1 MPVFLPLL
9 LVALGSLTLLVLRDG
24 RVVLVGL
31 AAQWLGLIGT
41 IIAGA
46 PPESNLLGV
55 VGVEGVTLL
64 VCLTVL
70 FITLRNLRGVRL
82 STLPGLSGERR
93 RLLSRAEDTPPDL
106 PARWSRE
113 GLVDQAWLWGVG
125 LVVGIAGFGLARLY
139 NLGAREDGI
148 LAFYWIALSGI
159 VTLVVGGTRDSVKLA
174 AGLISLLNATAL
186 ALHLLG
192 ISAPGPVAMALLSA
206 CRIVACLVL
215 AYAWMLL
222 KVTFMSADLN
232 LGTLFD
238 GRDGRWATE
247 TALVVSRPVQNI
259 ASEDEGEPGEAE
271 EAEEAEEANIT
282 PDAEEVAPGG

>member
-1 MPVFLPLL
+1 MPIFLPLL
-9 LVALGSLTLLVLRDG
+9 LVALGSLTLLVMRDG

-31 AAQWLGLIGT
+31 GAQWLGLIAAV
-41 IIAGA
+41 IAGT
-46 PPESNLLGV
+46 PPGGNSLGV
-55 VGVEGVTLL
+55 VSVEGVTLL

-82 STLPGLSGERR
+82 SALPGLSGERR
-93 RLLSRAEDTPPDL
+93 RLLLRSEDTPPDL
-106 PARWSRE
+106 PPGWSRE

-139 NLGAREDGI
+139 NLGASEEGV
-148 LAFYWIALSGI
+148 LAFYWTALSGT
-159 VTLVVGGTRDSVKLA
+159 VTLVVHGTRDSVKLA
-174 AGLISLLNATAL
+174 AGLVSLLNATAL

-192 ISAPGPVAMALLSA
+192 INAPAPAVMALMSA

-222 KVTFMSADLN
+222 KVTFMSADLG
-232 LGTLFD
+232 LGALFD
-238 GRDGRWATE
+238 GRDGRWGTE
-247 TALVVSRPVQNI
+247 TALVVSGPVQNA
-259 ASEDEGEPGEAE
+259 ASEDEGEPGEAQ
-271 EAEEAEEANIT
+271 EAQEAQEANIA

>member
-31 AAQWLGLIGT
+31 GAQWLGLIGT
-41 IIAGA
+41 VIAGTSA
-46 PPESNLLGV
+46 GGNTLGL

-70 FITLRNLRGVRL
+70 FITLRNLRNVRL

-93 RLLSRAEDTPPDL
+93 RLLLRAEDTGADL
-106 PARWSRE
+106 PPRWSRE
-113 GLVDQAWLWGVG
+113 GLVDQAWLWGVA

-139 NLGAREDGI
+139 NLGAPEDGI
-148 LAFYWIALSGI
+148 LAFYWIALSGM
-159 VTLVVGGTRDSVKLA
+159 VTLVVHGTRDSVKLA
-174 AGLISLLNATAL
+174 AGLISLLNATSL

-192 ISAPGPVAMALLSA
+192 LSAPGPAVMALLSA
-206 CRIVACLVL
+206 CRLAACLVL

-222 KVTFMSADLN
+222 KVTFMSADLG
-232 LGTLFD
+232 LGALFD
-238 GRDGRWATE
+238 GRDGRWGTE
-247 TALVVSRPVQNI
+247 TALVVSGQVPNIDSQEDMELEEPVVVTL
-259 ASEDEGEPGEAE
+259 DP
-271 EAEEAEEANIT
+271 
-282 PDAEEVAPGG
+282 EEVVPGG

>member
-9 LVALGSLTLLVLRDG
+9 LVALGSLTLLVMRDG

-41 IIAGA
+41 IIAGTPA
-46 PPESNLLGV
+46 EGNSLGV

-70 FITLRNLRGVRL
+70 FITLRSLRNVRL

-93 RLLSRAEDTPPDL
+93 RLLLRAEDTPPDL
-106 PARWSRE
+106 PPRWSRE

-148 LAFYWIALSGI
+148 LAFYWIALSGM
-159 VTLVVGGTRDSVKLA
+159 VTLVVHGTRDSVKLA
-174 AGLISLLNATAL
+174 AGLIALLNATAL

-192 ISAPGPVAMALLSA
+192 LSDPGPVALALLSA

-222 KVTFMSADLN
+222 KVTFMSADLG
-232 LGTLFD
+232 LGALFD
-238 GRDGRWATE
+238 GRDGRWGTE
-247 TALVVSRPVQNI
+247 TALVVSGPVRNV
-259 ASEDEGEPGEAE
+259 ASEDEGAAE
-271 EAEEAEEANIT
+271 EADEAEVA